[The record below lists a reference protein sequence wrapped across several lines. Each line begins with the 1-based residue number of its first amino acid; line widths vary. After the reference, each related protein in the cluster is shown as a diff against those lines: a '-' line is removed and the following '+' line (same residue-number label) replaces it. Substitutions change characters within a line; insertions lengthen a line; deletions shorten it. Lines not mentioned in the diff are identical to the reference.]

1 VLAGRV
7 DEMRNGK
14 VYGWAYN
21 SDNPEEH
28 LEVTVNRGGDVVAR
42 GSANLFRKDLPDAGI
57 GKGDHAFEIS
67 LPPNITSFHGVI
79 LVAKSA
85 NSGEVPLPIATNDER
100 RVDDLFQVFA
110 QRYDEVLLALKA
122 EIDLLNGVGD
132 LKRDRE
138 LAAIPEFDRRL
149 SELEKRIEDFEVFVV
164 RLDEISRVLQ
174 ERAGLN
180 RKRGIFSF
188 FFRRNT

>member
-1 VLAGRV
+1 
-7 DEMRNGK
+7 MRNGK
-14 VYGWAYN
+14 VYGWAFN
-21 SDNPEEH
+21 SENPDEH
-28 LEVTVNRGGDVVAR
+28 LEVRVNRGTDVIAT
-42 GSANLFRKDLPDAGI
+42 GQANLMRKDLPGAGI
-57 GKGDHAFEIS
+57 GNGDHAFEIV
-67 LPPNITSFHGVI
+67 LPPNITSFHGI
-79 LVAKSA
+79 MLVAKSA
-85 NSGEVPLPIATNDER
+85 TSGEAPLAIATNDER

-180 RKRGIFSF
+180 RKKGIFSF
-188 FFRRNT
+188 LFRKNT